1 MTAREIRGIL
11 AHEIVH
17 LRNGDFAPMQ
27 LALVVRHLT
36 RTMSQI
42 AFLGVFFSLLVTTC
56 FASPMAPGPAM
67 RIAGQFGGFEIGL
80 ALASVRQLSLGPLLV
95 LAVAPLGGGL
105 LAARPLGDQQRIRG
119 ASSSPASA
127 SRGCGIASKPWLP
140 GIRAAA
146 HLALL

>member
-1 MTAREIRGIL
+1 
-11 AHEIVH
+11 
-17 LRNGDFAPMQ
+17 
-27 LALVVRHLT
+27 
-36 RTMSQI
+36 MSQI

-105 LAARPLGDQQRIRG
+105 LR
-119 ASSSPASA
+119 
-127 SRGCGIASKPWLP
+127 
-140 GIRAAA
+140 
-146 HLALL
+146 LALSRRREGEADLEAAELTGDPRGLAPPS